1 MYLDSESNF
10 HTECGSGKYPDI
22 AIPEQSGVEYSDGL
36 RDSEADHGTVM
47 KIYTKKGDDGNT
59 ALFGGSR
66 VPKHDPVIEACGA
79 VDEINSLLGN
89 ALAECPTP
97 PVGETLRQLQH
108 QLFIL
113 GADIATPP
121 EAKNRIDR
129 IGDLHIRRLE
139 EMIDQA
145 NQELPPLKH
154 FILPGGN
161 PPAATLHLARS
172 VCRRAERTVS
182 AARVQEVLSVEILI
196 YLNRLSDLLFVLARY
211 ENLKTGTEETLWKPQ
226 DNP

>member
-1 MYLDSESNF
+1 
-10 HTECGSGKYPDI
+10 
-22 AIPEQSGVEYSDGL
+22 
-36 RDSEADHGTVM
+36 M

-59 ALFGGSR
+59 ALFGGGR
-66 VPKHDPVIEACGA
+66 VPKHDPVIEACGT

-89 ALAECPTP
+89 ALAESPTP

-129 IGDLHIRRLE
+129 IGDRHIHRLE

-161 PPAATLHLARS
+161 PSAATLHLARS
-172 VCRRAERTVS
+172 VCRRAERAVS
-182 AARVQEVLSVEILI
+182 AAREQEILSAEILI

-211 ENLKTGTEETLWKPQ
+211 ENLNTGTEETLWKPQ
-226 DNP
+226 DNL

>member
-1 MYLDSESNF
+1 MSAQKSGRNVRK
-10 HTECGSGKYPDI
+10 GSGHLH
-22 AIPEQSGVEYSDGL
+22 SGAVRKRISGRL
-36 RDSEADHGTVM
+36 HDSKADNGTVM
-47 KIYTKKGDDGNT
+47 KIYTKKGDDGHT
-59 ALFGGSR
+59 ALFGGGR
-66 VPKHDPVIEACGA
+66 VPKHNLVIEACGT

-89 ALAECPTP
+89 VLTTSPTP
-97 PVGETLRQLQH
+97 AVGEALRQLQH

-129 IGDLHIRRLE
+129 ISDEHIRGLE
-139 EMIDQA
+139 ELIDQTS
-145 NQELPPLKH
+145 QELPPLKH

-161 PPAATLHLARS
+161 PSAATLHLARS

-182 AARVQEVLSVEILI
+182 AAREQEILSVEILI

-211 ENLKTGTEETLWKPQ
+211 ENLKTGTEETLWKP
-226 DNP
+226 DENP